1 MSGSPPSALLTFCDA
16 LQYLPGHWAEGAREQ
31 CYAAYDFLHIHVLPM
46 VCQWIPIYAANALIA
61 VTFLSIEDSV
71 ASHPV
76 LRLIV
81 AITLSLLGES
91 F

>member
-1 MSGSPPSALLTFCDA
+1 
-16 LQYLPGHWAEGAREQ
+16 
-31 CYAAYDFLHIHVLPM
+31 M

-81 AITLSLLGES
+81 AITLGFLLALVVAVLVLYRFHSLLS
-91 F
+91 PRLSLVVF